1 MTRLSSALASFSLH
15 GQLDAPDAKTIAGA
29 QMRLPDTLAVHERA
43 VRALQVHDFQ
53 PVVGRRQPA
62 VYTRHQRGI
71 DDEVGAR
78 CAADGFDGS

>member
-1 MTRLSSALASFSLH
+1 MTNFSLH

-29 QMRLPDTLAVHERA
+29 QLRFLDTLAVHERA
-43 VRALQVHDFQ
+43 VRALQVHDFK

-62 VYTRHQRGI
+62 VYPRHQRGI
-71 DDEVGAR
+71 DDEVGAW